1 MKRIFLLATSFV
13 LLGFSICSAQLA
25 VGTKAPEL
33 KLSDWQN
40 SKGKKITLASLKGKV
55 VVLDF
60 YTYWCGPCRQA
71 TPDNI
76 RIAKKYKS
84 QGLVF
89 LGVHSDDDVAEM
101 KKTIKSWPIS
111 YPVGQDTGSRAASA
125 YKVGGYPTY
134 VFIDRKGVI
143 RHVSLG
149 HGDTEGIVK
158 KLLAGK

>member
-1 MKRIFLLATSFV
+1 MKRSLLLVTSFI
-13 LLGFSICSAQLA
+13 LLGFSVASAQLA
-25 VGTKAPEL
+25 VGTKAPDF
-33 KLSDWQN
+33 KLTDWQN
-40 SKGKKITLASLKGKV
+40 SNGKKVTLASLKGKV

-60 YTYWCGPCRQA
+60 YTYWCGPCRRA
-71 TPDNI
+71 MPDNI

-89 LGVHSDDDVAEM
+89 VGIHSDDDVAEM

-111 YPVGQDTGSRAASA
+111 YAVGQDTGSKAASA
-125 YKVGGYPTY
+125 YKVTGYPTY

-143 RHVSLG
+143 RNVSLG

-158 KLLAGK
+158 KLLAQK